1 MCGICGIKAL
11 NGKRIDIDELRKM
24 NSLLIHR
31 GPDEEGFYIEDEI
44 GLASRRLSIIDLKT
58 GTQPLFNETK
68 DIVVVFNGEI
78 YNFLDIKKELL
89 EKGHIFKTNSDTEV
103 IVHLYEEEGVDFP
116 KKLRGMFAIALWDN
130 KNKRLLL
137 VRDRIGKKPLFYY
150 IDNNYFVFSS
160 EINSLISFKDIK
172 KTINLKAINIYLTL
186 QYIPSPLTIYNE
198 IKKLEQATILVFEKN
213 QIKKIRYWELPYDEK
228 KMDFEEAKLRLKK
241 LLTESV
247 KLRMIADVDVG
258 AFLSGGI
265 DSSIIVAL
273 MSQNSTKKIKTFSI
287 GFKEEKYN
295 ELDYAKEVSSYYST
309 EHFEFIVED
318 KMTDIVDNIPLIY
331 NQPFADPSALPTFIV
346 SKITSKNLKVALN
359 GDGGDECF
367 GGYTRYLAIK
377 KIEEIKKLNINF
389 LFRLLY
395 HLTEN
400 FKENSAPF
408 GKVWLLRKF
417 LKTYLKD
424 NIEKSYLSTVSFFDV
439 DEKNQLLTDSF
450 KYIFKNEP
458 EHAEKFIIDL
468 MKKYEKKDIVN
479 RISATDIFS
488 YLSEGLMTKMDMA
501 SMANSLETRSPFLDH
516 KVIEFSQQIPGDYKI
531 KGKTTKYILKEVF
544 KELLPPKIRKRGK
557 MGFGIPLGIWFKGE
571 LKRKFEENCLSDD
584 FFKRGYFKK
593 EEIQKLWFE
602 HQSGKR
608 DHGYKLWTILIL
620 ELWHKKY
627 AKDFKL

>member
-346 SKITSKNLKVALN
+346 
-359 GDGGDECF
+359 
-367 GGYTRYLAIK
+367 
-377 KIEEIKKLNINF
+377 
-389 LFRLLY
+389 
-395 HLTEN
+395 
-400 FKENSAPF
+400 
-408 GKVWLLRKF
+408 
-417 LKTYLKD
+417 
-424 NIEKSYLSTVSFFDV
+424 
-439 DEKNQLLTDSF
+439 
-450 KYIFKNEP
+450 
-458 EHAEKFIIDL
+458 
-468 MKKYEKKDIVN
+468 
-479 RISATDIFS
+479 
-488 YLSEGLMTKMDMA
+488 
-501 SMANSLETRSPFLDH
+501 
-516 KVIEFSQQIPGDYKI
+516 
-531 KGKTTKYILKEVF
+531 
-544 KELLPPKIRKRGK
+544 
-557 MGFGIPLGIWFKGE
+557 
-571 LKRKFEENCLSDD
+571 
-584 FFKRGYFKK
+584 
-593 EEIQKLWFE
+593 
-602 HQSGKR
+602 
-608 DHGYKLWTILIL
+608 
-620 ELWHKKY
+620 
-627 AKDFKL
+627 